1 MLQQVGGRCTTECT
15 RATGTVDAGPI
26 AHRAPSAGITRVRFQ
41 GTVSTPQSRSTPGGQ
56 RRRSNRRDAARA
68 SPGTELIHGHPC
80 RLTSVRGASTLSP
93 LVPGAN
99 VAHRIVPSPQTDRRM
114 TITRRALLQLA
125 GLSLLP
131 ALAQAD
137 DAALDA
143 WAAKIHAATSQP
155 RGPGLTADERAL
167 VASMVDGILPRTD
180 TPGALDVGVPA
191 FIDVI
196 VADWLTD
203 AERREFRTGLAAL
216 EARAQAAYGV
226 RWAAMDP
233 VQRDGELA
241 WAERPEDA
249 AHVAKKAY
257 RRIKGLALHGYL
269 TSERVRKEVLK
280 VNITPGHFRGAVPIT
295 VVPSTGGHAH
305 A

>member
-1 MLQQVGGRCTTECT
+1 
-15 RATGTVDAGPI
+15 
-26 AHRAPSAGITRVRFQ
+26 
-41 GTVSTPQSRSTPGGQ
+41 
-56 RRRSNRRDAARA
+56 
-68 SPGTELIHGHPC
+68 
-80 RLTSVRGASTLSP
+80 
-93 LVPGAN
+93 
-99 VAHRIVPSPQTDRRM
+99 M

-137 DAALDA
+137 DAAFDA
-143 WAAKIHAATSQP
+143 WAEKIHAATRQP
-155 RGPGLTADERAL
+155 RSTSLTADERAT
-167 VASMVDGILPRTD
+167 VAAMVDGILPRTD

-196 VADWLTD
+196 VADWMTA
-203 AERREFRTGLAAL
+203 AERDEFRAGLTAL
-216 EARAQAAYGV
+216 DARARAAYGI
-226 RWAAMDP
+226 RWSALDP

-241 WAERPEDA
+241 WAERPADA

-257 RRIKGLALHGYL
+257 RRLKGLALHGYL

-295 VVPSTGGHAH
+295 AAPSTGGHAH